1 MLKKVFKMKK
11 FALILICVF
20 YSTFVVA
27 VDEQVVDQLIA
38 KLKEYTYSKKG
49 ETNKQ
54 INERVIK
61 SRQIRNELIAI
72 GKSNNYVSVA
82 VSREL
87 LNTPLYE
94 GRSDM
99 SSANEYTGGLSGILI
114 SVDRKALL
122 TAVNKAYDSGKWGS
136 GALSGMLLMLQ
147 LARERRDTNPTH
159 HDFTDEELK
168 PLILKAS
175 KDPHHHINYTAKLI
189 LVGREPPKKW
199 GAHPIKPLDRDL
211 GEALIRQDIEKAA
224 HETSKTRKHKMLLEA
239 GIGREEYI
247 KYLKKNFSNTNTR
260 HRFYYAEKLHKMGEM
275 DDATFIPLQ
284 EEVKKKNKEALEAM
298 RRGDIGI
305 N

>member
-1 MLKKVFKMKK
+1 MKK

-27 VDEQVVDQLIA
+27 VGDQVVDQLIT
-38 KLKEYTYSKKG
+38 KLKEYSYSK
-49 ETNKQ
+49 
-54 INERVIK
+54 ERGIDIRLDK
-61 SRQIRNELIAI
+61 SRQTRNELIAI
-72 GKSNNYVSVA
+72 GKSNNYVSVV

-99 SSANEYTGGLSGILI
+99 DSASEYVNSLFVILI

-122 TAVNKAYDSGKWGS
+122 SFVNKAYDSGQWSPGT
-136 GALSGMLLMLQ
+136 LHGMMLMLQ
-147 LARERRDTNPTH
+147 LARDRRDTNPMN

-168 PLILKAS
+168 PLIVKAA
-175 KDPHHHINYTAKLI
+175 KDQNQQIRQAAELI
-189 LVGREPPKKW
+189 LVGREPPKKR
-199 GAHPIKPLDRDL
+199 GYKPIKPLDRDL
-211 GEALIRQDIEKAA
+211 GEALIRQDIEKAT
-224 HETSKTRKHKMLLEA
+224 HVTIKTMKHKMLLDA

-247 KYLKKNFSNTNTR
+247 QYLQKNFTNTNTR
-260 HRFYYAEKLHKMGEM
+260 FRFYYAEKLHKMGEM
-275 DDATFIPLQ
+275 DDATFKPLQ

-298 RRGDIGI
+298 KRGDIGI